1 MSRAAEQLVGLPDD
15 AKLPGSSV
23 LFSSQKLT
31 TKTISRKRE
40 TIDVIGSGN
49 LSIENE
55 EEEEDDVYLLAKS
68 YFDMKEYRRA
78 AHVLNGVLGK
88 KALFLRCY
96 ATYLVSV
103 FNKLFFTC
111 HKGLLYKQSPLCVT
125 VGHIYERE

>member
-55 EEEEDDVYLLAKS
+55 EEEE
-68 YFDMKEYRRA
+68 KEELRVR
-78 AHVLNGVLGK
+78 K
-88 KALFLRCY
+88 KKKKRKRNSWRK
-96 ATYLVSV
+96 T
-103 FNKLFFTC
+103 K
-111 HKGLLYKQSPLCVT
+111 KRK
-125 VGHIYERE
+125 RKR